1 MIFMDDTAL
10 SLIVL
15 TFFVLV
21 CCFGIWLA
29 IILFVILEE
38 LAKNKYKVYPLWI
51 RNLMNPYTDMNSHP
65 EHKIIGYDPTFLLAS
80 LDRLAYAKNDKER
93 EVYTYRLIKNICQA
107 IKHEDSIAIKKAFE
121 WYYKYRRKQ
130 FYQFLK
136 YCFSVYINENKPD
149 NICEETYINAYNLC
163 YDWLSKC
170 SPSTYNDKDIF
181 NKIISH
187 NLQGKDKL

>member
-10 SLIVL
+10 SLIVF

-21 CCFGIWLA
+21 CCFGILLA
-29 IILFVILEE
+29 ILFVILEE

-51 RNLMNPYTDMNSHP
+51 RNLMNPYTEMNSHP
-65 EHKIIGYDPTFLLAS
+65 EHKIIRYNPTFLLAS
-80 LDRLAYAKNDKER
+80 LDRLAYAKNDKH
-93 EVYTYRLIKNICQA
+93 K
-107 IKHEDSIAIKKAFE
+107 DSIAIKKAFE

-130 FYQFLK
+130 FYQSLK
-136 YCFSVYINENKPD
+136 YCFSVDINENKPD